1 MNTFPELSQSL
12 DNNLR
17 SIVEDDNNVEE
28 SVAFVKET
36 CKKVYPERFFDI
48 LYKNDKIFEQE
59 EQLMLLPGIDFRVIW
74 MDNISDNTR
83 ETIWKYLQLI
93 LFSVVSD
100 LSDSS
105 SFGSTAKLF
114 EAIDDD
120 KFKEKLE
127 ETIKQLQETF
137 DTQGETSSSHGTGL
151 NNDNFP
157 NPEKLHEHVSGMME
171 GKLGS
176 LAREI
181 AEETANE
188 MNVDMENES
197 SVGDIFQKFLQEPN
211 KLMQLVQ
218 KVGGKL
224 DDKIKQGDL
233 KESELLAEA
242 GEIMDKMK
250 NIPGM
255 EQFQSM
261 FGGQSNAKMNIP
273 AMQAKMKQN
282 MKSAKQR
289 EKMKET
295 LLNKNN
301 EDKESV
307 MTDEQME
314 QATMEANDAV
324 MSLLR
329 SEGVN
334 EEGIEKMIFSTGEVY
349 QQSSSRQEITTP
361 DDSKKKKRKKRK
373 KGKGGK

>member
-1 MNTFPELSQSL
+1 M
-12 DNNLR
+12 
-17 SIVEDDNNVEE
+17 
-28 SVAFVKET
+28 
-36 CKKVYPERFFDI
+36 
-48 LYKNDKIFEQE
+48 
-59 EQLMLLPGIDFRVIW
+59 
-74 MDNISDNTR
+74 
-83 ETIWKYLQLI
+83 
-93 LFSVVSD
+93 
-100 LSDSS
+100 
-105 SFGSTAKLF
+105 
-114 EAIDDD
+114 
-120 KFKEKLE
+120 
-127 ETIKQLQETF
+127 
-137 DTQGETSSSHGTGL
+137 
-151 NNDNFP
+151 
-157 NPEKLHEHVSGMME
+157 SGMME

-301 EDKESV
+301 EDNESV
-307 MTDEQME
+307 MTAEQME

-324 MSLLR
+324 ISLLR

-334 EEGIEKMIFSTGEVY
+334 EEGIEKLVFTTGEVY
-349 QQSSSRQEITTP
+349 QQSSSRPAITTP
-361 DDSKKKKRKKRK
+361 DDSKKKKKKKRK